1 MRWIVARSLRFR
13 WLAVFGAAA
22 VMVFGFIQAREAP
35 LDVFPEFAPPI
46 VEVQTIALGNTSKE
60 VEEFVT
66 IPIEDSLNGVE
77 GLDKVRSYSV
87 EQLSSIKLYFK
98 RGSDL
103 YRSRQLVQERLGGIT
118 AQLPAWASPPFMMP
132 PLSST
137 ARVLK
142 IGVTSDELN
151 MMELSAI
158 SYWKIKQRLL
168 RVPGVANVLIYGERL
183 QQRHIQLDPKKLAA
197 NGVSLVNVMETTA
210 NSLDAGVL
218 QWAEAFTVGQGGFVE
233 GNGQRINIRHVQPIE
248 TPQDLAKVPIER
260 EDGKVIRLDDL
271 GRVIEDYMPLWG
283 DAAINQGPGIMLI
296 VQKLPRANTLEV
308 TKGVEKAIDE
318 MKPGMPGVAFD
329 TDLFRPATFV
339 DMAIDNLMTALLLG
353 VLLVI
358 LILAAFLFEWRTAFI
373 SLLAIPLSLIGALMV
388 LELFDTVINV
398 MILAGLVVSI
408 GVVVD
413 DAIIDVEN
421 IVRRLRQAR
430 AEGREVSTF
439 RVILDASVEVR
450 SAIIYATLIDVVAI
464 VPVFFL
470 SGLSG
475 AFFQPLVLA
484 YGLAVLVSMLVAT
497 TVTPALCF
505 LLLSKGY
512 REKESPL
519 MRALKGGYG
528 WLLARVM
535 SRPGPAVVTAG
546 LVMGAGLLIFPTLGQ
561 SLLPN
566 FKENDLITYWA
577 TKPGTSLPETMRIAN
592 RGCRDYLKEVPAID
606 SCASHAGQAL
616 LGDEIHGVNFDEQW
630 IHFKDGVDYDKSV
643 AQIRGVIDSYPGLYR
658 TVQTYLRERVKEVL
672 SGANESI
679 VVRTFGPDI
688 NVLEKKAEE
697 IVARMSTVDG
707 VIDAQVEQ
715 IEQIPQIQIQVK
727 PEAARRHGIT
737 AGLVRRDSSALIA
750 SEEVGDLFY
759 GGQDR
764 DVHVWTIP
772 SARDSVSDIENLPI
786 DTPDGGTV
794 PLKEVADIRI
804 RPIANTIK
812 REEQSRRLDATA
824 DVAGRDLASTVE
836 DVKEH
841 LAKVDFPPGYHAE
854 VLGEA
859 PELNAAQN
867 DLALFG
873 ILAAIVIFLLL
884 QAGLGS
890 LRLAAL
896 VFLLLPMALAGA
908 LVAAKLSTGELALG
922 SMVGLLTV
930 LGIAGRNGI
939 LMIAHFRHLEREEG
953 IPFGPALVLQGAK
966 DRLAP
971 ILMTASATGLALVP
985 LVLAGPVPGN
995 EIEHPLAVVIL
1006 GGLVTS
1012 TLLNLFVLPSLYLRF
1027 ARPMAV
1033 PALPSPAEGVMQAG
1047 GETPTV
1053 AS

>member
-1 MRWIVARSLRFR
+1 
-13 WLAVFGAAA
+13 
-22 VMVFGFIQAREAP
+22 MVFGFIQAREAP

-46 VEVQTIALGNTSKE
+46 VEIQTIALGNSSKE
-60 VEEFVT
+60 VEELIT
-66 IPIEDSLNGVE
+66 IPIEDSLNGIE
-77 GLDKVRSYSV
+77 GLDKMRSYSV

-98 RGSDL
+98 RGTDL

-118 AQLPAWASPPFMMP
+118 AQLPGWASPPFMMP

-142 IGVTSDELN
+142 IGITSDELSL
-151 MMELSAI
+151 MELSSL
-158 SYWKIKQRLL
+158 SYWKIKQRLM
-168 RVPGVANVLIYGERL
+168 RVEGVAQVMIYGERL
-183 QQRHIQLDPKKLAA
+183 QQRHIQVDPEKLAA
-197 NGVSLVNVMETTA
+197 NGVSLASVMESTA

-218 QWAEAFTVGQGGFVE
+218 QFAEAFTVGQGGFLE
-233 GNGQRINIRHVQPIE
+233 ANGQRMNVRHVLPIQ
-248 TPQDLAKVPIER
+248 TAQDLAKVPIER
-260 EDGKVIRLDDL
+260 QDGRLIRLGDL
-271 GRVIEDYMPLWG
+271 GNVIEDHIPLWG

-308 TKGVEKAIDE
+308 TKGVEKAIEE

-339 DMAIDNLMTALLLG
+339 DMAIENLLTALLLG

-358 LILAAFLFEWRTAFI
+358 AILAAFLFEWRTAFI
-373 SLLAIPLSLIGALMV
+373 SLLAIPLSLVGALLV

-430 AEGREVSTF
+430 SERRDVSTF
-439 RVILDASVEVR
+439 RVVLDASVEVR
-450 SAIIYATLIDVVAI
+450 TAITYATLINVVAI
-464 VPVFFL
+464 FPVFFL

-475 AFFQPLVLA
+475 AFFQPLVLS
-484 YGLAVLVSMLVAT
+484 YGLAVLVSMVVAM
-497 TVTPALCF
+497 TVTPALCL
-505 LLLSKGY
+505 LLLSRGY

-519 MRALKGGYG
+519 MRVLKRGYG
-528 WLLARVM
+528 AALERVM
-535 SRPGPAVVTAG
+535 RRPSPAIVMAA
-546 LVMGAGLLIFPTLGQ
+546 LCMGAGLLIFPTLGQ

-606 SCASHAGQAL
+606 SCASHSGQAL

-630 IHFKDGVDYDKSV
+630 IHFKPGIDYDKSV
-643 AQIRGVIDSYPGLYR
+643 AQIRDVIDSYPGLYR

-672 SGANESI
+672 SGASESI

-688 NVLEKKAEE
+688 KVLEKKASE
-697 IVARMSTVDG
+697 IVKRMSTVDG

-727 PEAARRHGIT
+727 PAAARRHGIT
-737 AGLVRRDSSALIA
+737 ASEVRRDSSALIA

-759 GGQDR
+759 GGQAY

-772 SARDSVSDIENLPI
+772 SARDSVTDIENLPI
-786 DTPDGGTV
+786 DTPNGGTV
-794 PLKEVADIRI
+794 PLKEIADISI
-804 RPIANTIK
+804 RPVANTIK
-812 REEQSRRLDATA
+812 REEQSRRLDAGA
-824 DVAGRDLASTVE
+824 DVAGRDLASTVA
-836 DVKEH
+836 DVKDQLEEI
-841 LAKVDFPPGYHAE
+841 KFPPGYHAE

-859 PELNAAQN
+859 PELNAAQRH
-867 DLALFG
+867 LAIYGF
-873 ILAAIVIFLLL
+873 LAAVTIFLLF

-908 LVAAKLSTGELALG
+908 LAAAKLNNGELSLG

-939 LMIAHFRHLEREEG
+939 LMIAHFQHLEREEG
-953 IPFGPALVLQGAK
+953 MTFGPALVLQGAK

-985 LVLAGPVPGN
+985 LVIAGPIPGN
-995 EIEHPLAVVIL
+995 EIEHPLAVTIV
-1006 GGLVTS
+1006 GGLVS
-1012 TLLNLFVLPSLYLRF
+1012 ATLLNLFVLPSLYLSF
-1027 ARPMAV
+1027 AKGRMKRP
-1033 PALPSPAEGVMQAG
+1033 PDPTAEA
-1047 GETPTV
+1047 
-1053 AS
+1053 A

>member
-13 WLAVFGAAA
+13 WLAIFGAAA

-46 VEVQTIALGNTSKE
+46 VEIQTIALGNSSKE
-60 VEEFVT
+60 VEELIT
-66 IPIEDSLNGVE
+66 IPIEDSLNGID
-77 GLDKVRSYSV
+77 GLDKMRSYSV

-103 YRSRQLVQERLGGIT
+103 YRSRQLVQERLGPIT
-118 AQLPAWASPPFMMP
+118 NQLPAWASPPFMMP

-142 IGVTSDELN
+142 IGVTSDELTLQ
-151 MMELSAI
+151 ELSALA
-158 SYWKIKQRLL
+158 YWKIKQRIM
-168 RVPGVANVLIYGERL
+168 RVEGVAQVMIYGERL
-183 QQRHIQLDPKKLAA
+183 QQRMVHLDPKKLQE
-197 NGVSLVNVMETTA
+197 NGLSLATVMEGTA
-210 NSLDAGVL
+210 NSMDAGVL
-218 QWAEAFTVGQGGFVE
+218 QFAEAFTVGQGGFVE
-233 GNGQRINIRHVQPIE
+233 SNGQRMNVRHLLPIQN
-248 TPQDLAKVPIER
+248 PQDLAQVPLER
-260 EDGKVIRLDDL
+260 ENGKVVRLGDL
-271 GRVIEDYMPLWG
+271 GNVVEDSQGLWG
-283 DAAINQGPGIMLI
+283 DAAINQGPGLMLI

-308 TKGVEKAIDE
+308 TKGVEKAIEDL
-318 MKPGMPGVAFD
+318 KPGMPGVAFD

-339 DMAIDNLMTALLLG
+339 DMAIENLMTALLLG
-353 VLLVI
+353 ILLVI

-373 SLLAIPLSLIGALMV
+373 SLLAIPLSLVGALLV
-388 LELFDTVINV
+388 LELFNTVINV

-439 RVILDASVEVR
+439 RVVLDASVEVR
-450 SAIIYATLIDVVAI
+450 SAITYATLINVVAI

-475 AFFQPLVLA
+475 AFFQPLVFS
-484 YGLAVLVSMLVAT
+484 YGLAVLVSMIVAM
-497 TVTPALCF
+497 TVTPALC
-505 LLLSKGY
+505 LVLLSRGY
-512 REKESPL
+512 REKESPV
-519 MRALKGGYG
+519 MRWLKGGYG
-528 WLLARVM
+528 WALERVM
-535 SRPGPAVVTAG
+535 RRPSPAILTAA
-546 LVMGAGLLIFPTLGQ
+546 LAMGAGLLIFPTLGQ

-592 RGCRDYLKEVPAID
+592 RGCRDFEREVPAIE

-630 IHFKDGVDYDKSV
+630 IHFKEGVDYDKSV

-688 NVLEKKAEE
+688 GVLEKKASE
-697 IVARMSTVDG
+697 IVKRIGGVDG
-707 VIDAQVEQ
+707 VIDAQIEQ
-715 IEQIPQIQIQVK
+715 IEQIPQIQIQVDPVK
-727 PEAARRHGIT
+727 AQRYGIT
-737 AGLVRRDSSALIA
+737 AGQVRRDSSALIA
-750 SEEVGDLFY
+750 SEEVGDLFF
-759 GGQDR
+759 GGKAY
-764 DVHVWTIP
+764 DVQVWTIP
-772 SARDSVSDIENLPI
+772 SARDSFTDIQNLPI
-786 DTPDGGTV
+786 DTASGKTV
-794 PLKEVADIRI
+794 PLKAIADVSI
-804 RPIANTIK
+804 RPTANTIK
-812 REEQSRRLDATA
+812 REEQSRRLDVGA
-824 DVAGRDLASTVE
+824 DVAGRDLASTVA
-836 DVKEH
+836 DVKEQ
-841 LAKVDFPPGYHAE
+841 LAEVKMPPGYHAE

-859 PELNAAQN
+859 PELNAAQRH
-867 DLALFG
+867 LGIYG
-873 ILAAIVIFLLL
+873 ILAAIGIFLLF

-890 LRLAAL
+890 TRLAVL

-908 LVAAKLSTGELALG
+908 LAAAKLSTGELSLG

-939 LMIAHFRHLEREEG
+939 LMLAHFQHLEKEEG
-953 IPFGPALVLQGAK
+953 VPFGPALVLQGAK

-985 LVLAGPVPGN
+985 LALAGPVPGN
-995 EIEHPLAVVIL
+995 EIEHPLAVTIL
-1006 GGLVTS
+1006 GGLITA

-1027 ARPMAV
+1027 AKGRERVRAPVAE
-1033 PALPSPAEGVMQAG
+1033 PA
-1047 GETPTV
+1047 
-1053 AS
+1053 

>member
-22 VMVFGFIQAREAP
+22 AMVFGFIQAREAP

-60 VEEFVT
+60 VEELIT
-66 IPIEDSLNGVE
+66 IPIEDSLNGIE
-77 GLDKVRSYSV
+77 GLDKMRSYSV

-98 RGSDL
+98 RGTDL
-103 YRSRQLVQERLGGIT
+103 YRARQLVQERLGPIT
-118 AQLPAWASPPFMMP
+118 SQLPAWASPPFMMP

-142 IGVTSDELN
+142 IGITSDELN
-151 MMELSAI
+151 LMELSSL
-158 SYWKIKQRLL
+158 SYWKIKQRLM
-168 RVPGVANVLIYGERL
+168 RVEGVAQVMIYGERL
-183 QQRHIQLDPKKLAA
+183 QQRHIQVDPEKLAA
-197 NGVSLVNVMETTA
+197 NGVSLASVMESTA

-218 QWAEAFTVGQGGFVE
+218 QFAEAFTVGQGGFLE
-233 GNGQRINIRHVQPIE
+233 SDGQRINVRHVLPIQTAE
-248 TPQDLAKVPIER
+248 DLSKVPIER
-260 EDGKVIRLDDL
+260 EDGRVIRLADL
-271 GRVIEDYMPLWG
+271 GRVVEDYIPLWG
-283 DAAINQGPGIMLI
+283 DAAINQRPGIMLI

-308 TKGVEKAIDE
+308 TKGVEKAIEE
-318 MKPGMPGVAFD
+318 MEPGMPGVQFD

-339 DMAIDNLMTALLLG
+339 DMAIDNLLEAMLLG
-353 VLLVI
+353 ILLVI
-358 LILAAFLFEWRTAFI
+358 FILAAFLFEWRTAFI
-373 SLLAIPLSLIGALMV
+373 SLLAIPLSLVGALLV

-430 AEGREVSTF
+430 SEGRDVSTF
-439 RVILDASVEVR
+439 RVVLDASVEVR
-450 SAIIYATLIDVVAI
+450 TAITYATLINVVAI

-475 AFFQPLVLA
+475 AFFQPLVFS
-484 YGLAVLVSMLVAT
+484 YGLAVLVSMVVAM
-497 TVTPALCF
+497 TVTPALCL
-505 LLLSKGY
+505 LLLSRGY
-512 REKESPL
+512 REKESPV
-519 MRALKGGYG
+519 MRVLKSGYG
-528 WLLARVM
+528 WALERVM
-535 SRPGPAVVTAG
+535 RRPSPAIVTAA

-561 SLLPN
+561 SLLPS

-592 RGCRDYLKEVPAID
+592 RGCRDFEEKVPSID

-630 IHFKDGVDYDKSV
+630 IHFKEGHDYDKSV
-643 AQIRGVIDSYPGLYR
+643 SQIRDVIDTYPGLYR

-688 NVLEKKAEE
+688 RVLEKKAQE
-697 IVARMSTVDG
+697 IVKRMSTVDG

-715 IEQIPQIQIQVK
+715 IEQIPQIQIEVN

-737 AGLVRRDSSALIA
+737 AGHVRRDSSALIA

-759 GGQDR
+759 GGQAY

-772 SARDSVSDIENLPI
+772 AARDSVTDIENLPI
-786 DTPDGGTV
+786 DTPNGGTV
-794 PLKEVADIRI
+794 PLKEVADVSI

-812 REEQSRRLDATA
+812 REEQSRRLDAGA
-824 DVAGRDLASTVE
+824 DVAGRDLASTVA
-836 DVKEH
+836 DVKDH
-841 LAKVDFPPGYHAE
+841 LEEIKFPPGYHAE

-859 PELNAAQN
+859 PELNAAQTH
-867 DLALFG
+867 LAIYG
-873 ILAAIVIFLLL
+873 ILAAIVIFLLF

-890 LRLAAL
+890 VRLATL
-896 VFLLLPMALAGA
+896 VFVLLPMALAGA
-908 LVAAKLSTGELALG
+908 LAAAKLSTGELSLG

-939 LMIAHFRHLEREEG
+939 LMIAHFQHLEREEG
-953 IPFGPALVLQGAK
+953 MPFGPALVLQGAK

-985 LVLAGPVPGN
+985 LVIAGPIPGN
-995 EIEHPLAVVIL
+995 EIEHPLAVTIV
-1006 GGLVTS
+1006 GGLVS
-1012 TLLNLFVLPSLYLRF
+1012 ATLLNLFVLPSLYLSF
-1027 ARPMAV
+1027 AKGRITRDPD
-1033 PALPSPAEGVMQAG
+1033 
-1047 GETPTV
+1047 PTSE
-1053 AS
+1053 AA

>member
-22 VMVFGFIQAREAP
+22 LMVFGLIQAREAP

-46 VEVQTIALGNTSKE
+46 VEIQTIALGNSSKE
-60 VEEFVT
+60 VEELIT
-66 IPIEDSLNGVE
+66 IPIEDSLNGIA

-98 RGSDL
+98 RDADL
-103 YRSRQLVQERLGGIT
+103 YRSRQLVQERLAGIT
-118 AQLPAWASPPFMMP
+118 SQLPGWASPPFMMP

-142 IGVTSDELN
+142 IGITSDELS
-151 MMELSAI
+151 MMELSAL
-158 SYWKIKQRLL
+158 SYWKIKQRLM
-168 RVPGVANVLIYGERL
+168 RVEGVAQVMIYGERL
-183 QQRHIQLDPKKLAA
+183 QQRHVQLDPRKMAA
-197 NGVSLVNVMETTA
+197 NGVSLASVMETTA

-218 QWAEAFTVGQGGFVE
+218 QFAEAFTVGQGGFLE
-233 GNGQRINIRHVQPIE
+233 ANGQRLNVRHVQPVQ
-248 TPQDLAKVPIER
+248 TPEDLAKLPIEK
-260 EDGKVIRLDDL
+260 ENGEIITLSDLGKVK
-271 GRVIEDYMPLWG
+271 EDYIPLWG
-283 DAAINQGPGIMLI
+283 DAAINQRPGIMLI

-308 TKGVEKAIDE
+308 TKGVEQAIEE
-318 MKPGMPGVAFD
+318 MKPGMPGVQFD

-339 DMAIDNLMTALLLG
+339 DMAIDNLMHALLLG
-353 VLLVI
+353 ILLVI

-373 SLLAIPLSLIGALMV
+373 SLLAIPLSLVGALMI

-430 AEGREVSTF
+430 EEGREVSRF

-470 SGLSG
+470 GGLSG
-475 AFFQPLVLA
+475 SFFQPLVLA

-505 LLLSKGY
+505 LLLSKGF

-519 MRALKGGYG
+519 MRVLKRSYG
-528 WLLARVM
+528 WALERVM
-535 SRPGPAVVTAG
+535 RRPSPAILTAG

-592 RGCRDYLKEVPAID
+592 RGCRDYLKEVPTID
-606 SCASHAGQAL
+606 SCASHTGQAL

-630 IHFKDGVDYDKSV
+630 IHFKDGLPNSHYDKSV
-643 AQIRGVIDSYPGLYR
+643 EQIRGVIDSYPGLYR

-697 IVARMSTVDG
+697 IVAAMSKVDG

-737 AGLVRRDSSALIA
+737 AGQVRRDSSALIG
-750 SEEVGDLFY
+750 SEEVADLFY
-759 GGQDR
+759 GGQAY

-772 SARDSVSDIENLPI
+772 SFRDSVTDIENLPI
-786 DTPDGGTV
+786 DTPNGGTV
-794 PLKEVADIRI
+794 PLKEVASINI

-812 REEQSRRLDATA
+812 REKQSRRLDAGA
-824 DVAGRDLASTVE
+824 DVAGRDLASTVA
-836 DVKEH
+836 DVKAA
-841 LAKVDFPPGYHAE
+841 LKKIDFPPGYHAE

-867 DLALFG
+867 HLALYG
-873 ILAAIVIFLLL
+873 ALAALVIFLLF

-890 LRLAAL
+890 IRQAAL

-908 LVAAKLSTGELALG
+908 LAAAKLSTGELSLG

-939 LMIAHFRHLEREEG
+939 LMLAHFQHLEREEG
-953 IPFGPALVLQGAK
+953 MTFGPQLVLQGAK
-966 DRLAP
+966 DRLSP

-985 LVLAGPVPGN
+985 LVLAGPIPGN
-995 EIEHPLAVVIL
+995 EIEHPLAVTIV

-1027 ARPMAV
+1027 AKGRVRV
-1033 PALPSPAEGVMQAG
+1033 PAPVAEPA
-1047 GETPTV
+1047 
-1053 AS
+1053 